1 MLTTAPARTDLPEIV
16 AHRGDAEHFPENS
29 LPALEAAWR
38 LGLRH
43 AEFDVQIS
51 ADGVPYVI
59 HDASLERTTSSTG
72 DLRLMMSGQ
81 LDGVD
86 ACEPRRFGTRH
97 AGTHLPRLTAVTKL
111 MADFPQARAFVEL
124 KRASLVHHGRQY
136 CIERTISALNG
147 VLDRCVVISFDSE
160 ACRLTR
166 EIAGLPI
173 GWVFTGEPAKH
184 LAALEELNPEFAF
197 CDYRGLPAAGP
208 LPNGSWTWAVYE
220 VTDAGLACALHARG
234 VALVES
240 MAPQRLLA
248 ELRGD
253 VERRA

>member
-1 MLTTAPARTDLPEIV
+1 MLTPTPARTDLPEIV

-29 LPALEAAWR
+29 LPGLEAAWR

-43 AEFDVQIS
+43 AEFDVQLS

-59 HDASLERTTSSTG
+59 HDANLDRTTSSTG

-86 ACEPRRFGTRH
+86 ACEPRRFGMRH
-97 AGTHLPRLTAVTKL
+97 AGTHLPRLTAIAAL
-111 MADFPQARAFVEL
+111 MADFPQAMAFVEL
-124 KRASLVHHGRQY
+124 KRASLVHHGRQH
-136 CIERTISALNG
+136 CIERTLAALAG
-147 VLDRCVVISFDSE
+147 VLDRCIVISFDAE
-160 ACRLTR
+160 ACRLVRKT
-166 EIAGLPI
+166 AGLPI
-173 GWVFTGEPAKH
+173 GWVFAGEPALH
-184 LAALEELNPEFAF
+184 LATLEEMQPEYAF
-197 CDYRGLPAAGP
+197 CDQRGLPAAGP
-208 LPNGSWTWAVYE
+208 LPRGSWTWAVYE
-220 VTDAGLACALHARG
+220 VTDAGLALALHARG

-248 ELRGD
+248 ELSGE